1 MSAYVQNILLQVT
14 TTYISD
20 RFDYGDQRD
29 LVEPPNLPS
38 TSSDASS
45 GLTSTG
51 ASSGLTSTGATGEL
65 TSTETSAGAAI
76 EAPTALNADDFLIMK
91 PSSECE
97 CIARVDS

>member
-1 MSAYVQNILLQVT
+1 MSAYVQNVLLQVT

-51 ASSGLTSTGATGEL
+51 ASSGLTST
-65 TSTETSAGAAI
+65 ETSAGAAI